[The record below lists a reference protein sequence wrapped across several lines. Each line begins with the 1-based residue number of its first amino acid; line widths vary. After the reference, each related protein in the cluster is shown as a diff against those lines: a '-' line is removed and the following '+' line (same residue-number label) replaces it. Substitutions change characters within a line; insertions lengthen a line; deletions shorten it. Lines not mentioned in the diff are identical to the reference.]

1 MFLKFPVVHLPPNM
15 KEKILHTATEL
26 FLEQGFKSVTMDD
39 LANKMGIS
47 KKTIYSH
54 FKNKTQ
60 LVEQT
65 TANLFCT
72 ISEGIEHICS
82 LGQNPIEEL
91 YEIKKFAMLHL
102 KDEKSSPQYQLQKY
116 YPKIHESIRF
126 KQFDLM
132 QECVLANV
140 KKGVELGIYREN
152 LNIDFVSRIYFTGVV
167 SIKDH
172 KIFPIEKFPMTELMD
187 TYLEYHLRG
196 IVTPSGRKVLN
207 KIINSN
213 QE

>member
-1 MFLKFPVVHLPPNM
+1 
-15 KEKILHTATEL
+15 
-26 FLEQGFKSVTMDD
+26 
-39 LANKMGIS
+39 
-47 KKTIYSH
+47 
-54 FKNKTQ
+54 
-60 LVEQT
+60 
-65 TANLFCT
+65 
-72 ISEGIEHICS
+72 
-82 LGQNPIEEL
+82 
-91 YEIKKFAMLHL
+91 
-102 KDEKSSPQYQLQKY
+102 
-116 YPKIHESIRF
+116 
-126 KQFDLM
+126 
-132 QECVLANV
+132 VLANV

-172 KIFPIEKFPMTELMD
+172 KIFPIDKFPMTELMD